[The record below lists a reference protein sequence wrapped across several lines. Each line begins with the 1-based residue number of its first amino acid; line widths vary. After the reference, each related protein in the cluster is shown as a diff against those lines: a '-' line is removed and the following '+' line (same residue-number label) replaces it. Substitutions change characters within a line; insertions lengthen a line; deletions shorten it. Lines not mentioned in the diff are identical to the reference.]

1 MAGILN
7 SKSRM
12 LDTILT
18 REGRRQIASGDL
30 RIKFVTFTDRH
41 TFYTQE
47 DLDASDDAD
56 DRIYLEAFH
65 RSQDQIVFETDDE
78 GHFLPFDGAD
88 IKIRRGKLYRS
99 SGPAHKELVGED
111 VEQAVYELLESSAQ
125 NFADQQV
132 IATKD
137 IYSNTN
143 GFEVRP
149 KNILFEINDTS
160 PFSENEISE
169 IEIEKVES
177 LYQDK
182 RLQHLPFYKYLPP
195 VNKPKAGFI
204 EGEPLGYYA
213 RLNQDAPMSY
223 EDIMEELSDKDNV
236 MIEYLDTSIDNNL
249 VMQLLEVKPGGVEKL
264 ALIDCGEFPSND
276 PENDG
281 IRVYFAGKV
290 YEDGNGMQTFVNMF
304 TIVFE

>member
-47 DLDASDDAD
+47 DSDASDDAD

-65 RSQDQIVFETDDE
+65 RSQDQIIFETDDE
-78 GHFLPFDGAD
+78 GRFLPFDGGD
-88 IKIRRGKLYRS
+88 VKIRRGKLYKA
-99 SGPAHKELVGED
+99 SGPAHKELVGDD
-111 VEQAVYELLESSAQ
+111 VNQAIYELLATSAQ
-125 NFADQQV
+125 NFIDQQV
-132 IATKD
+132 IGTKD
-137 IYSNTN
+137 IYSNTH
-143 GFEVRP
+143 GFEVAP
-149 KNILFEINDTS
+149 QNITFKITDSE
-160 PFSENEISE
+160 PFAQGDISE

-223 EDIMEELSDKDNV
+223 EDIMEDLADKDSV
-236 MIEYLDTSIDNNL
+236 ALQYLDTSIDNNL
-249 VMQLLEVKPGGVEKL
+249 VMQLLECKPGGVEKL
-264 ALIDCGEFPSND
+264 ALIDCGEFPSSR

-304 TIVFE
+304 TVVFE

>member
-7 SKSRM
+7 NKSRM

-41 TFYTQE
+41 TFYSQE
-47 DLDASDDAD
+47 DADASDDAD

-65 RSQDQIVFETDDE
+65 RSQDQIIFETDDE
-78 GHFLPFDGAD
+78 GRFLPFDGAD
-88 IKIRRGKLYRS
+88 VKVRRGKLYRS
-99 SGPAHKELVGED
+99 SGPAHKELVGDE
-111 VEQAVYELLESSAQ
+111 VSSAIYELLETSIQ
-125 NFADQQV
+125 NFSDQQV
-132 IATKD
+132 IGTKD
-137 IYSNTN
+137 IYSDTN
-143 GFEVRP
+143 GFELTL
-149 KNILFEINDTS
+149 NNMIFEINDTK
-160 PFSENEISE
+160 PFARNEISE
-169 IEIEKVES
+169 IELEKVES

-213 RLNQDAPMSY
+213 RLNQDPPMSY
-223 EDIMEELSDKDNV
+223 EDIMEELSDKDNIT
-236 MIEYLDTSIDNNL
+236 IEYLDTSIENNL

-264 ALIDCGEFPSND
+264 ALIDCGEFPSLS

-290 YEDGNGMQTFVNMF
+290 LEDGNGMQTFVNMF
-304 TIVFE
+304 TIMFE

>member
-47 DLDASDDAD
+47 DADASDDAD

-65 RSQDQIVFETDDE
+65 RSQDQIIFETDDE
-78 GHFLPFDGAD
+78 GRFLPFDGAD
-88 IKIRRGKLYRS
+88 VKIRRGKLYRS
-99 SGPAHKELVGED
+99 SGPAHKELVGES
-111 VEQAVYELLESSAQ
+111 VNEAIYELLESSAQ
-125 NFADQQV
+125 NFVDQQV
-132 IATKD
+132 IGTKD

-143 GFEVRP
+143 A
-149 KNILFEINDTS
+149 FEISPKDITFKITDTV
-160 PFSENEISE
+160 PFTQNQISE

-177 LYQDK
+177 LHQDK

-213 RLNQDAPMSY
+213 RLNQEAPMTY
-223 EDIMEELSDKDNV
+223 EDIMRDLAGKESVTL
-236 MIEYLDTSIDNNL
+236 EYLDTSIDNNL

-264 ALIDCGEFPSND
+264 ALIDCGEFPSSS

>member
-1 MAGILN
+1 M
-7 SKSRM
+7 
-12 LDTILT
+12 
-18 REGRRQIASGDL
+18 
-30 RIKFVTFTDRH
+30 
-41 TFYTQE
+41 
-47 DLDASDDAD
+47 
-56 DRIYLEAFH
+56 
-65 RSQDQIVFETDDE
+65 
-78 GHFLPFDGAD
+78 
-88 IKIRRGKLYRS
+88 
-99 SGPAHKELVGED
+99 
-111 VEQAVYELLESSAQ
+111 
-125 NFADQQV
+125 
-132 IATKD
+132 
-137 IYSNTN
+137 
-143 GFEVRP
+143 
-149 KNILFEINDTS
+149 
-160 PFSENEISE
+160 
-169 IEIEKVES
+169 
-177 LYQDK
+177 
-182 RLQHLPFYKYLPP
+182 QHLPFYKYLPP

>member
-41 TFYTQE
+41 TFYSQE
-47 DLDASDDAD
+47 DEDASDDAS
-56 DRIYLEAFH
+56 DRIYIESFH
-65 RSQDQIVFETDDE
+65 RSQDQIIFETDDE
-78 GHFLPFDGAD
+78 GRFLPFDGSD
-88 IKIRRGKLYRS
+88 VKIRRGKLYRA
-99 SGPAHKELVGED
+99 SGPAHKEITGE
-111 VEQAVYELLESSAQ
+111 EMPEAIYELLSSSAN
-125 NFADQQV
+125 NFSDQRI

-137 IYSNTN
+137 IYSDTN

-149 KNILFEINDTS
+149 KSVLFEVNDVK
-160 PFSENEISE
+160 PFAQNEISE

-177 LYQDK
+177 LHQDK

-195 VNKPKAGFI
+195 VNKPKAGYI
-204 EGEPLGYYA
+204 DGEPLGYYA
-213 RLNQDAPMSY
+213 RLNQDAPMTY
-223 EDIMEELSDKDNV
+223 EDIIEDLEGKDNV
-236 MIEYLDTSIDNNL
+236 MIEYLDTSMENNL
-249 VMQLLEVKPGGVEKL
+249 VMQLLEVKENGVEKL

-276 PENDG
+276 ADNDG

-290 YEDGNGMQTFVNMF
+290 FEDGNGMQTFVNMF
-304 TIVFE
+304 TILFE

>member
-41 TFYTQE
+41 TFYSQE
-47 DLDASDDAD
+47 DEDASDDAS
-56 DRIYLEAFH
+56 DRIYIESFH
-65 RSQDQIVFETDDE
+65 RSQDQIIFETDDE
-78 GHFLPFDGAD
+78 GRFLPFDGSD
-88 IKIRRGKLYRS
+88 IKIRRGKLYRA
-99 SGPAHKELVGED
+99 SGPAHKEITGE
-111 VEQAVYELLESSAQ
+111 EMPEAIYELLSSSAN
-125 NFADQQV
+125 NFSDQRV

-137 IYSNTN
+137 IYSDTN

-149 KNILFEINDTS
+149 ESILFEINDVK
-160 PFSENEISE
+160 PFAQNEISE

-177 LYQDK
+177 LHQDK

-195 VNKPKAGFI
+195 VNKPKAGYI
-204 EGEPLGYYA
+204 DGEPLGYYA
-213 RLNQDAPMSY
+213 RLNQDAPMTY
-223 EDIMEELSDKDNV
+223 EDIIEDLEGKDNV
-236 MIEYLDTSIDNNL
+236 MIEYLDTSMENNL
-249 VMQLLEVKPGGVEKL
+249 VMQLLEVKENGVEKL

-276 PENDG
+276 ADNDG

-290 YEDGNGMQTFVNMF
+290 FEDGNGMQTFVNMF
-304 TIVFE
+304 TILFE

>member
-41 TFYTQE
+41 TFYSQE
-47 DLDASDDAD
+47 DEDASDDAS
-56 DRIYLEAFH
+56 DRIYIESFH
-65 RSQDQIVFETDDE
+65 RSQDQIIFETDDE
-78 GHFLPFDGAD
+78 GRFLPFDGSD
-88 IKIRRGKLYRS
+88 VKIRRGKLYRA
-99 SGPAHKELVGED
+99 SGPAHKEITGE
-111 VEQAVYELLESSAQ
+111 EMPEAIYELLSSSAN
-125 NFADQQV
+125 NFSDQRV

-137 IYSNTN
+137 IYSDTN

-149 KNILFEINDTS
+149 ESILFEVNDVK
-160 PFSENEISE
+160 PFAQNEISE

-177 LYQDK
+177 LHQDK

-195 VNKPKAGFI
+195 VNKPKAGYI
-204 EGEPLGYYA
+204 DGEPLGYYA
-213 RLNQDAPMSY
+213 RLNQDAPMTY
-223 EDIMEELSDKDNV
+223 EDIIEDLEGKDNV
-236 MIEYLDTSIDNNL
+236 MIEYLDTSMENNL
-249 VMQLLEVKPGGVEKL
+249 VMQLLEVKENGVEKL

-276 PENDG
+276 ADNDG

-290 YEDGNGMQTFVNMF
+290 FEDGNGMQTFVNMF
-304 TIVFE
+304 TILFE

>member
-41 TFYTQE
+41 TFYSQE
-47 DLDASDDAD
+47 DEDASDDAS
-56 DRIYLEAFH
+56 DRIYIESFH
-65 RSQDQIVFETDDE
+65 RSQDQIIFETDDE
-78 GHFLPFDGAD
+78 GRFLPFDGSD
-88 IKIRRGKLYRS
+88 VKIRRGKLYRA
-99 SGPAHKELVGED
+99 SGPAHKEITGE
-111 VEQAVYELLESSAQ
+111 EMPEAIYELLSSSAN
-125 NFADQQV
+125 NFSDQRV

-137 IYSNTN
+137 IYSDTN

-149 KNILFEINDTS
+149 KSVLFEVNDVK
-160 PFSENEISE
+160 PFAQNEISE

-177 LYQDK
+177 LHQDK

-195 VNKPKAGFI
+195 VNKPKAGYI
-204 EGEPLGYYA
+204 DGEPLGYYA
-213 RLNQDAPMSY
+213 RLNQDAPMTY
-223 EDIMEELSDKDNV
+223 EDIIEDLEGKDNV
-236 MIEYLDTSIDNNL
+236 MIEYLDTSMENNL
-249 VMQLLEVKPGGVEKL
+249 VMQLLEIKENGVEKL

-276 PENDG
+276 ADNDG

-290 YEDGNGMQTFVNMF
+290 FEDGNGMQTFVNMF
-304 TIVFE
+304 TILFE

>member
-41 TFYTQE
+41 TFYSQE
-47 DLDASDDAD
+47 DEDASDDAS
-56 DRIYLEAFH
+56 DRIYIESFH
-65 RSQDQIVFETDDE
+65 RSQDQIIFETDDE
-78 GHFLPFDGAD
+78 GRFLPFDGSD
-88 IKIRRGKLYRS
+88 VKIRRGKLYRA
-99 SGPAHKELVGED
+99 SGPAHKEITGE
-111 VEQAVYELLESSAQ
+111 EMPEAIYELLSSSAN
-125 NFADQQV
+125 NFSDQRV

-137 IYSNTN
+137 IYSDTN

-149 KNILFEINDTS
+149 KSVLFEVNDVK
-160 PFSENEISE
+160 PFAQNEISE

-177 LYQDK
+177 LHQDK

-195 VNKPKAGFI
+195 VNKPKAGYI
-204 EGEPLGYYA
+204 DGEPLGYYA
-213 RLNQDAPMSY
+213 RLNQDAPMTY
-223 EDIMEELSDKDNV
+223 EDIIEDLEGKDNV
-236 MIEYLDTSIDNNL
+236 MIEYLDTSMENNL
-249 VMQLLEVKPGGVEKL
+249 VMQLLEVKENGVEKL

-276 PENDG
+276 ADNDG

-290 YEDGNGMQTFVNMF
+290 FEDGNGMQTFVNMF
-304 TIVFE
+304 TILFE

>member
-65 RSQDQIVFETDDE
+65 RSQDQIIFETDDE

>member
-41 TFYTQE
+41 TFYSQE
-47 DLDASDDAD
+47 DEDASDDAS
-56 DRIYLEAFH
+56 DRIYIESFH
-65 RSQDQIVFETDDE
+65 RSQDQIIFETDDE
-78 GHFLPFDGAD
+78 GRFLPFDGSD
-88 IKIRRGKLYRS
+88 VKIRRGKLYRA
-99 SGPAHKELVGED
+99 SGPAHKEITGE
-111 VEQAVYELLESSAQ
+111 EMPEAIYELLSSSAN
-125 NFADQQV
+125 NFSDQRV

-137 IYSNTN
+137 IYSDTN

-149 KNILFEINDTS
+149 RSILFEVNDVK
-160 PFSENEISE
+160 PFAQNEISE

-177 LYQDK
+177 LHQDK

-195 VNKPKAGFI
+195 VNKPKAGYI
-204 EGEPLGYYA
+204 DGEPLGYYA
-213 RLNQDAPMSY
+213 RLNQDAPMTY
-223 EDIMEELSDKDNV
+223 EDIIEDLEGKDNV
-236 MIEYLDTSIDNNL
+236 MIEYLDTSMENNL
-249 VMQLLEVKPGGVEKL
+249 VMQLLEVKENGVEKL

-276 PENDG
+276 ADNDG

-290 YEDGNGMQTFVNMF
+290 FEDGNGMQTFVNMF
-304 TIVFE
+304 TILFE

>member
-99 SGPAHKELVGED
+99 SGPAHKELVGEA